1 MEMKDIYNLIK
12 EFNKIVI
19 HRHLL
24 PDGDA
29 LGAQI
34 GLKEA
39 ICQTFPDKIVKCAGE
54 QKNRFFWMGSMDVVP
69 NDFYE
74 NALVIIVDTGAE
86 KLIDDTRYKNG
97 KYILKIDHH
106 IAQGEF
112 GDESW
117 VDTSFESCAGM
128 ITYFVKTMGM
138 TESING
144 ATALFTGIVTDSGR
158 FRYPQTSSRTFDMV
172 SWLMGHSIDINAI
185 YTRLYTESLANVKL
199 KAKLV
204 NKFEV
209 TKFGVGVLKNTKEDI
224 KKYNLPI
231 NDISRGM
238 VNIMSGIREIKV
250 WVNFSEDINSNIY
263 CEFRSNGAD
272 VFTIAKKYGGGGH
285 LQASGA
291 TIHSWSEADCVIENL
306 NILAREN

>member
-1 MEMKDIYNLIK
+1 MQMSSN
-12 EFNKIVI
+12 
-19 HRHLL
+19 R
-24 PDGDA
+24 
-29 LGAQI
+29 
-34 GLKEA
+34 LKEA
-39 ICQTFPDKIVKCAGE
+39 ICQTFSDKIVKLQGE
-54 QKNRFFWMGSMDVVP
+54 QKIVSLDGSMDVP

-204 NKFEV
+204 NKF
-209 TKFGVGVLKNTKEDI
+209 
-224 KKYNLPI
+224 
-231 NDISRGM
+231 
-238 VNIMSGIREIKV
+238 
-250 WVNFSEDINSNIY
+250 
-263 CEFRSNGAD
+263 
-272 VFTIAKKYGGGGH
+272 
-285 LQASGA
+285 
-291 TIHSWSEADCVIENL
+291 
-306 NILAREN
+306 